1 MRLEHLPLWPPCAA
15 DAASVCCGAG
25 ALVAGVV
32 AVAGESVRIEL
43 ESMMEV
49 VRRLQSSSAQSAKSV
64 GDM

>member
-1 MRLEHLPLWPPCAA
+1 M
-15 DAASVCCGAG
+15 
-25 ALVAGVV
+25 AGVV